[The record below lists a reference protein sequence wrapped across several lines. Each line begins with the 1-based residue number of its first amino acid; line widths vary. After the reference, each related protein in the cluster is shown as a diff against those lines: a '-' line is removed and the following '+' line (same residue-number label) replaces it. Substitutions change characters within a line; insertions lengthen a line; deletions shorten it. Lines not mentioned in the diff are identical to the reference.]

1 MVQHFPRNVMRQTL
15 HSGPTQNQSV
25 ASTETREIAPDLV
38 KTYSSNREG
47 IREILL
53 SQGFDPDTFDILIFC
68 WRQRITSSNSHDIDE
83 CLIFSMVN
91 NISPFKP
98 PVQAALAFL
107 TSLIKK
113 GKLCSQIRT
122 ARSVLASIITPQNNI
137 SFGNLPIV
145 NLVIYLLFLKRI
157 QLFQNTIIYGMFLD
171 FLYISEIRQI

>member
-15 HSGPTQNQSV
+15 HSGPAQNQSV
-25 ASTETREIAPDLV
+25 ASTETRQIAPDLV

-47 IREILL
+47 IMEVLL

-68 WRQRITSSNSHDIDE
+68 WRQEVTSSNSHYIDE
-83 CLIFSMVN
+83 HLIFSMVN

-98 PVQAALAFL
+98 PVQAAFVFL

-113 GKLCSQIRT
+113 GKLYSQICI
-122 ARSVLASIITPQNNI
+122 ARSALASIITLQNNI
-137 SFGNLPIV
+137 SFGNVPIV

-157 QLFQNTIIYGMFLD
+157 QLFQNTTIYGMLLH
-171 FLYISEIRQI
+171 FLYISGIRQ